1 MKQQVREGFHA
12 RSALGTAAT
21 LPDLLSIDMIDDI
34 AKQEPDFLRKMI
46 EPLLKNFCERFFNL
60 IETWRT
66 SFQFLLEDPA
76 MKKKKQLIFFDHQN
90 ARAIIT
96 STACAS
102 CVSLSFS
109 INLLQCSILS
119 RIRHSLIGSAT
130 HYPLNN

>member
-1 MKQQVREGFHA
+1 MENKF
-12 RSALGTAAT
+12 
-21 LPDLLSIDMIDDI
+21 SI
-34 AKQEPDFLRKMI
+34 
-46 EPLLKNFCERFFNL
+46 
-60 IETWRT
+60 
-66 SFQFLLEDPA
+66 SFGGSRDE
-76 MKKKKQLIFFDHQN
+76 KKKKQLIFFDHQN

-119 RIRHSLIGSAT
+119 RIRRSLIGSAT